1 MPKETALARK
11 IRDFTASVIG
21 EENEELLNTTAGKIR
36 NAIPDLP
43 GLAGEAEKK
52 RKEAGMRK
60 GGPVKKMKGGGM
72 CRGMGAASK
81 GGNYKVG

>member
-1 MPKETALARK
+1 MAKETALAKR
-11 IRDFTASVIG
+11 IRDSIASVIG
-21 EENEELLNTTAGKIR
+21 EDNEELLNTLSGKVR
-36 NAIPDLP
+36 KAIPDLP

-60 GGPVKKMKGGGM
+60 GGPVKKMKGGGK

-81 GGNYKVG
+81 GGSYKVG